1 MWTRG
6 EKDSVKYDE
15 EKYRTSE
22 MMLKAIIKGLIA
34 RDIYGDPGAYSVVIN
49 HRNPDVKAAYDVLND
64 RERYQRLLHE
74 GNPEY
79 ERLVKHN

>member
-1 MWTRG
+1 MNEAETIG
-6 EKDSVKYDE
+6 DSVETAFYE
-15 EKYRTSE
+15 GNGE